1 MIMAIIRGTPGDD
14 PDLDGTAEADEIFG
28 LAGNDRLNG
37 LAGNDRLEGNAGVDD
52 LFGGAD
58 DDRMFGG
65 DDRDVMVGEAGADFL
80 RGGPG
85 NDQLEVGGFGVADDD
100 DNFLDGGAGDDV
112 LIAQSIDTGNNVMV
126 GGTGNDTFL
135 GGGGQERMFGE
146 ADDDTLEGGLGADEN
161 RGGDGA
167 DRFLFDDS
175 AQNGGEVIYDTG
187 VGAGNRDRII
197 DFDGAEGD
205 NIHVGNID
213 ADLTVDLD
221 QDFTF
226 VGDGP
231 VGKGEIGFFETTNRT
246 IVRGNT
252 GDDAAADFE
261 IQLNGIG
268 LDLSAE
274 SFVL

>member
-1 MIMAIIRGTPGDD
+1 MAIIKGTAGDD
-14 PDLDGTAEADEIFG
+14 ILDGTAEADEIFG

-37 LAGNDRLEGNAGVDD
+37 LAGNDTLEGNAGVDD
-52 LFGGAD
+52 LFGGAN

-80 RGGPG
+80 RGGRG

-100 DNFLDGGAGDDV
+100 DNFLDGGAGNDV

-126 GGTGNDTFL
+126 GGIGNDTFL
-135 GGGGQERMFGE
+135 GGGGQARMFGE
-146 ADDDTLEGGLGADEN
+146 AGDDTLEGGLGADEN

-175 AQNGGEVIYDTG
+175 GQNGGEVIYDTG

-197 DFDGAEGD
+197 DFDGGAGD

-226 VGDGP
+226 VGDEP

-252 GDDAAADFE
+252 DDDAAADFE

-268 LDLSAE
+268 LDLSAD